1 MSDSSTT
8 VTGGKTLKEQVDLFT
23 GSRRL
28 SIAHPLIH
36 YARTQSFTEL
46 PRHSDFHWRGLWQ
59 PDPGY
64 VHGMFSESDDLLPA
78 VAGKSRR
85 KEFVPYCEAVL
96 CHNKPIDSRYPR
108 RGCESK
114 YPDIPDRLD
123 IYFLLRHQYSAIAF
137 AGRTIAA
144 IIRRT
149 EDSYPAILRLRDWEA
164 DRASGRYRRSRGRSQ
179 LRRAMGREPDQMTVD
194 RQHANSALRALGL
207 VWPGKPSDRHKQWA
221 DCLRGIGL
229 AVETSADLGP
239 IRSRVTSRE
248 DQEEMREY
256 YKMMNEP

>member
-1 MSDSSTT
+1 MEPSETQTDSPTT
-8 VTGGKTLKEQVDLFT
+8 ANCGKTLKEQVDLFT
-23 GSRRL
+23 GNPPL

-36 YARTQSFTEL
+36 YARAKSFTEL
-46 PRHSDFHWRGLWQ
+46 PRHNDLHWRGLWQ
-59 PDPGY
+59 PDPGF
-64 VHGMFSESDDLLPA
+64 VHGMFSESDDLLPP
-78 VAGKSRR
+78 VHGKSRK
-85 KEFVPYCEAVL
+85 KEFVPYGKAVL
-96 CHNKPIDSRYPR
+96 CHSKPIDNRNQR
-108 RGCESK
+108 RGCESR

-123 IYFLLRHQYSAIAF
+123 IYLLLRHQYSAIAF

-144 IIRRT
+144 IIQRT
-149 EDSYPAILRLRDWEA
+149 EDSYPVLLRLRDWEA

-194 RQHANSALRALGL
+194 RQHANSALRAFGL

-229 AVETSADLGP
+229 TVETSADLGP

-256 YKMMNEP
+256 